1 MEKKSL
7 ISRKTFFRI
16 LSGLV
21 LGGFV
26 WIWNSLSRF
35 QEQWES
41 NMEFRH
47 GNDLPMGVNYFE
59 KYYLFRNKESVRA
72 FSTTCT
78 HAGCRIGKNAGTVL
92 QCNCHGSQFDAETGK
107 PLKGPAI
114 KPLAELECRFDEKTE
129 QWVVRLLPIVTN
141 LSRS

>member
-1 MEKKSL
+1 MEKKTP

-16 LSGLV
+16 FSGLMLV
-21 LGGFV
+21 GFV
-26 WIWNSLSRF
+26 WIWHSLSRF
-35 QEQWES
+35 QEQLES
-41 NMEFRH
+41 NLEFRH
-47 GNDLPMGVNYFE
+47 GKDLPMGVSYFE

-92 QCNCHGSQFDAETGK
+92 QCNCHGSQFEAETGK

-114 KPLAELECRFDEKTE
+114 KPLTELDCRVDEKTE
-129 QWVVRLLPIVTN
+129 QWVVRMQEKLEKTT
-141 LSRS
+141 

>member
-1 MEKKSL
+1 MEKKST

-16 LSGLV
+16 LSGLI

-26 WIWNSLSRF
+26 WIWNSLSGYQDQR
-35 QEQWES
+35 ES

-47 GNDLPMGVNYFE
+47 GSDLPMGVSYFE

-92 QCNCHGSQFDAETGK
+92 QCNCHGSQFEAETGN

-114 KPLAELECRFDEKTE
+114 KPLVELDCRFDEKTE
-129 QWVVRLLPIVTN
+129 HWVVSFRKINT
-141 LSRS
+141 